1 VKVSRLSENI
11 NVFFKRKCA
20 IEDVTQT
27 RDLRGRRDYGI
38 GIVDGEGEVGTF

>member
-27 RDLRGRRDYGI
+27 LDLRGKRDYGI
-38 GIVDGEGEVGTF
+38 VDGVGEVGTL